1 MSKRKLTSD
10 EYELLTYKLEVIE
23 RRLDNLEK
31 KGDGNINMELMQLV
45 MSMLRQQA
53 VGIPQSQQ
61 QHPQAVVPTPIGPP
75 QTPDPICV
83 PMPSQSSILDG
94 FSMNRRRAMGV

>member
-31 KGDGNINMELMQLV
+31 KGDGNVNLELMQLV
-45 MSMLRQQA
+45 MTMLRQQA
-53 VGIPQSQQ
+53 VGIPQQ
-61 QHPQAVVPTPIGPP
+61 PQAVVPTPIGQQQQQAPEP
-75 QTPDPICV
+75 ASV
-83 PMPSQSSILDG
+83 PMPSSSSILDG
-94 FSMNRRRAMGV
+94 FSMNRRRAMGI